1 MITLLCSETKNE
13 TDQAFMIHIYKTH
26 ARMIHA
32 IICKMVS
39 NQKDQEDVLQE
50 CLVRMI
56 PKVDLLRT
64 LSPSRLAG
72 YAATVARNTSLSFL
86 RLQKNEREL
95 LSFQE
100 VEILPSSMPSLE
112 ETLLKT
118 EDLDA
123 LYQVWPLLSDDDQAI
138 LSGRY
143 ILQYTDQ
150 ELSDYLGCPKGGV
163 RMRLSRARKRAYAL
177 IKKQGEGH

>member
-1 MITLLCSETKNE
+1 
-13 TDQAFMIHIYKTH
+13 MIHIYKTH
-26 ARMIHA
+26 ARMMHA

-100 VEILPSSMPSLE
+100 VEILPSSIPSLE